1 MPTYL
6 ATVMW
11 DCLAALQFAGVAAA
25 AATAAPYDGSTANST
40 TNTTN
45 TTSSATSS
53 GLALIGDKDAS
64 FRSLAASGRALEEIS
79 DRARDLI
86 FELVRRK
93 ADDLLEGMEFVKWEV
108 SHLYFYMYSFL
119 FNSLKFALFSF
130 QVPCVAVLFG
140 GMSCSSS
147 STYSTGSSIG
157 GRDVEYNKCVLS
169 FLINC
174 LK

>member
-11 DCLAALQFAGVAAA
+11 DCLAALQFADVAAA
-25 AATAAPYDGSTANST
+25 AATAAPYDGSSSST
-40 TNTTN
+40 TA
-45 TTSSATSS
+45 TTSSNSSSTSATTSSNS

-93 ADDLLEGMEFVKWEV
+93 ADDLLEGMEFVKWEA
-108 SHLYFYMYSFL
+108 SH
-119 FNSLKFALFSF
+119 
-130 QVPCVAVLFG
+130 
-140 GMSCSSS
+140 
-147 STYSTGSSIG
+147 
-157 GRDVEYNKCVLS
+157 
-169 FLINC
+169 
-174 LK
+174 

>member
-11 DCLAALQFAGVAAA
+11 DCLAALQFADVAAA
-25 AATAAPYDGSTANST
+25 AATAAPFDGSSASATTPSNSSGSSST
-40 TNTTN
+40 TTN
-45 TTSSATSS
+45 SSS

-93 ADDLLEGMEFVKWEV
+93 ADDLLEGMEFVKWEA
-108 SHLYFYMYSFL
+108 SHLLYF
-119 FNSLKFALFSF
+119 N
-130 QVPCVAVLFG
+130 
-140 GMSCSSS
+140 
-147 STYSTGSSIG
+147 
-157 GRDVEYNKCVLS
+157 
-169 FLINC
+169 
-174 LK
+174 